1 MGTFQVGLL
10 LIGTFALLLALSV
23 PVSVSIII
31 SSVVTMASTL
41 SLDLGTF
48 VASQRM
54 VGGVDSF
61 SLLAVPFY
69 ILCGVLMNTGGIA
82 QKLIDFA
89 KILVGRIPGGLAHT
103 NILGNTL
110 FGSLSGSSVAASV
123 AIGGVLIPME
133 EKEGYDKKFAAA
145 VNIASAPTGLIIPPS
160 GILIIYP
167 VLAGCSVVGMIMSGY
182 IPGLMWALACMVVA
196 YVIAKKNH
204 YPTAGKVP
212 ASVFFKYFVDAIP
225 SLLLIVILTVVN
237 LIMTIL
243 DTNTYF
249 LFSASVPYYLV
260 FVGMGIENGFVD
272 GAWNVK
278 GTLTYTGLVIAL
290 VIVAV
295 YLLCWLL
302 SKERAGWLTAA
313 LVLFIVDTVALVVIT
328 FALYDSPMGKLVD
341 FLLHIWAI
349 VELVLAVRGSR
360 KLKELPPTEEPRNV
374 CTGPEF

>member
-1 MGTFQVGLL
+1 MARNNTPVDKNSREYLLRQV
-10 LIGTFALLLALSV
+10 A
-23 PVSVSIII
+23 
-31 SSVVTMASTL
+31 
-41 SLDLGTF
+41 
-48 VASQRM
+48 
-54 VGGVDSF
+54 
-61 SLLAVPFY
+61 
-69 ILCGVLMNTGGIA
+69 N
-82 QKLIDFA
+82 
-89 KILVGRIPGGLAHT
+89 GR
-103 NILGNTL
+103 
-110 FGSLSGSSVAASV
+110 
-123 AIGGVLIPME
+123 
-133 EKEGYDKKFAAA
+133 Y
-145 VNIASAPTGLIIPPS
+145 
-160 GILIIYP
+160 
-167 VLAGCSVVGMIMSGY
+167 
-182 IPGLMWALACMVVA
+182 
-196 YVIAKKNH
+196 
-204 YPTAGKVP
+204 
-212 ASVFFKYFVDAIP
+212 

-302 SKERAGWLTAA
+302 SKKRAGWLTAA
-313 LVLFIVDTVALVVIT
+313 LVVIA

-349 VELVLAVRGSR
+349 VELIQAVRGSK
-360 KLKELPPTEEPRNV
+360 KLRALPPTEEPRNV

>member
-1 MGTFQVGLL
+1 MARNNTPVDKNSREYLLRQV
-10 LIGTFALLLALSV
+10 A
-23 PVSVSIII
+23 
-31 SSVVTMASTL
+31 
-41 SLDLGTF
+41 
-48 VASQRM
+48 
-54 VGGVDSF
+54 
-61 SLLAVPFY
+61 
-69 ILCGVLMNTGGIA
+69 N
-82 QKLIDFA
+82 
-89 KILVGRIPGGLAHT
+89 GR
-103 NILGNTL
+103 
-110 FGSLSGSSVAASV
+110 
-123 AIGGVLIPME
+123 
-133 EKEGYDKKFAAA
+133 Y
-145 VNIASAPTGLIIPPS
+145 
-160 GILIIYP
+160 
-167 VLAGCSVVGMIMSGY
+167 
-182 IPGLMWALACMVVA
+182 
-196 YVIAKKNH
+196 
-204 YPTAGKVP
+204 
-212 ASVFFKYFVDAIP
+212 

-302 SKERAGWLTAA
+302 SKERTGWLTA
-313 LVLFIVDTVALVVIT
+313 ALVVIT

>member
-1 MGTFQVGLL
+1 MAKNNTPVDKNSREYLLRQV
-10 LIGTFALLLALSV
+10 A
-23 PVSVSIII
+23 
-31 SSVVTMASTL
+31 
-41 SLDLGTF
+41 
-48 VASQRM
+48 
-54 VGGVDSF
+54 
-61 SLLAVPFY
+61 
-69 ILCGVLMNTGGIA
+69 N
-82 QKLIDFA
+82 
-89 KILVGRIPGGLAHT
+89 GR
-103 NILGNTL
+103 
-110 FGSLSGSSVAASV
+110 
-123 AIGGVLIPME
+123 
-133 EKEGYDKKFAAA
+133 Y
-145 VNIASAPTGLIIPPS
+145 
-160 GILIIYP
+160 
-167 VLAGCSVVGMIMSGY
+167 
-182 IPGLMWALACMVVA
+182 
-196 YVIAKKNH
+196 
-204 YPTAGKVP
+204 
-212 ASVFFKYFVDAIP
+212 

-302 SKERAGWLTAA
+302 SKKRAGWLTAA
-313 LVLFIVDTVALVVIT
+313 LVLFIVDTVA
-328 FALYDSPMGKLVD
+328 LVD

-360 KLKELPPTEEPRNV
+360 KLRALPPTEEPRNV